1 MLELIVM
8 NEANTKKPVTTDNKP
23 DNLLDAIL
31 HPEVDVQ
38 AQPVQADISEED
50 SIQSQVDASTLQD
63 VAEQPE
69 EETSATDAQGQHVQ
83 ADISTQDSIQPPVVE
98 HTTEAVSTQAD
109 VVAAET
115 DVQAQAAQAS
125 KSQEVTTQPPVV
137 TSTLEKDTTP
147 LQAET
152 PAADGQL
159 NTPKE
164 GTTQLQVEPSKN
176 EETISQPSLDV
187 DSAPVVL
194 EVIGLTKQY
203 KGRAKPAVENIS
215 FKLRKNQFHVFV
227 GANGAGKTTTIKAL
241 VGAYAN
247 WEGKILINGKENHTT
262 EAKKYIGYIPEH
274 PAFPKGLSAKQYLI
288 VMAMMS
294 GIAKKQATIFADRT
308 LLELNMQKLAKHSP
322 LTFSSGQQKKILLAQ
337 ALVHNPDI
345 LIMDEPAANL
355 DPIARHEF
363 YSLTRYLQ
371 QRGKTIFLSSHILA
385 EVGKYANYVT
395 ILDGGK
401 IVYSGDL
408 KPGDDLE
415 EIYFQHVRRGSVD
428 TGLGMYE
435 QNVGASFPFSYIG
448 SNLFDPSVEQ
458 KQHAPVQQLQNAGAD
473 GVAPSQP
480 QNTGT
485 NDAMPQPDNPT
496 NQEKQDKQDKQNES
510 LND

>member
-8 NEANTKKPVTTDNKP
+8 NEANTKNPATTADTKS

-38 AQPVQADISEED
+38 VQPVQADKNLED
-50 SIQSQVDASTLQD
+50 SIQPRVDASTAQEGTVQPD
-63 VAEQPE
+63 V
-69 EETSATDAQGQHVQ
+69 ETTATDAQVKPVQ
-83 ADISTQDSIQPPVVE
+83 PDISVQDSIQPAVVE
-98 HTTEAVSTQAD
+98 PTIEEGSAEPHAV
-109 VVAAET
+109 VAET
-115 DVQAQAAQAS
+115 DVQAS

-137 TSTLEKDTTP
+137 TSALEKDTTTSQTEAP
-147 LQAET
+147 STDVQV
-152 PAADGQL
+152 
-159 NTPKE
+159 NTPQE
-164 GTTQLQVEPSKN
+164 GTTQPQAEPPKN
-176 EETISQPSLDV
+176 EETTSQPALDV

-262 EAKKYIGYIPEH
+262 EAKKHIGYIPEH

-294 GIAKKQATIFADRT
+294 GIAKKQATVFADRT

-448 SNLFDPSVEQ
+448 SNLYDPDVEQ
-458 KQHAPVQQLQNAGAD
+458 KQPVPAQQPQDAGSNSI
-473 GVAPSQP
+473 APSQP

-496 NQEKQDKQDKQNES
+496 NQEKQDKESSS
-510 LND
+510 LNN